1 MKLEIFLDEIKTN
14 LEIVSIKKINLETD
28 LISLSEWDSLN
39 LLILID
45 LIQTKFNVSIDP
57 EEIKNELTIKDLII
71 KIEKIKGE
79 KIFS

>member
-14 LEIVSIKKINLETD
+14 LEIISIKKINLETD

-45 LIQTKFNVSIDP
+45 LIQTKLNVSIDP
-57 EEIKNELTIKDLII
+57 EEIKNELIIKDLII